1 MAKIINTKIDD
12 GILIFTFTNNEDEVF
27 SSFKLNPTDIN
38 VAARAEEL
46 TEYFE
51 QLKDSIQKVT
61 SGKEMAELN
70 KQIEDKIN
78 YLLGYEA
85 SKDLFKEPI
94 TATTVFAMVRY
105 SPISFWIRSQK
116 QSRRKLKREKRKCR
130 QQSISI
136 RRSMQMTAYELPTS
150 LNISGVDFSIRTDF
164 RAIIDILIA
173 MNDPELDE
181 QAKAVVML
189 QILFEDWQ
197 SIPAERLDE
206 ACQKASE
213 FIDCGQSDDNPNHSK
228 PRLMDWE
235 QDGDMIVPAVNKVA
249 GKEIRAVPYMHWW
262 TFFGYFME
270 SGECLFN
277 TVVGI
282 RSKKAK
288 GEKLDKWE
296 KKFYQE
302 NKNIIDI
309 KTRLSEEEQAYKD
322 ALNEMLNLK

>member
-1 MAKIINTKIDD
+1 
-12 GILIFTFTNNEDEVF
+12 
-27 SSFKLNPTDIN
+27 
-38 VAARAEEL
+38 
-46 TEYFE
+46 
-51 QLKDSIQKVT
+51 
-61 SGKEMAELN
+61 
-70 KQIEDKIN
+70 
-78 YLLGYEA
+78 
-85 SKDLFKEPI
+85 
-94 TATTVFAMVRY
+94 
-105 SPISFWIRSQK
+105 
-116 QSRRKLKREKRKCR
+116 
-130 QQSISI
+130 
-136 RRSMQMTAYELPTS
+136 MTAYELPAS

-164 RAIIDILIA
+164 RVIIDILIA
-173 MNDPELDE
+173 MSAPELDE
-181 QAKAVVML
+181 QAKAAVML

-197 SIPAERLDE
+197 SIPTEHLDE
-206 ACQKASE
+206 ACQKASG
-213 FIDCGQSDDNPNHSK
+213 FIDCGQSDDNPNHPK

-235 QDGDMIVPAVNKVA
+235 QDGDMIIPAVNKVA
-249 GKEIRAVPYMHWW
+249 HKEVRAVPYMHWW

-288 GEKLDKWE
+288 GERLDKWE